1 MINHSNQVGQNQ
13 QYRSVQR
20 LTIANVNN
28 KDEAMMFN
36 VPKGYTAYLF
46 EYNNPLFYVK
56 SCDEFTGQI
65 SFFEYE
71 YNEVIP
77 QPVPDPTNFVTRDDM
92 VGFKNDIMQSIAAL
106 LVNNQNNQPE
116 LNNPVIKVNQ
126 PEVSDNEQHI
136 SKTNAK
142 SARTTKGQSR

>member
-1 MINHSNQVGQNQ
+1 MNFGNQVQ
-13 QYRSVQR
+13 QPRVSQKLV
-20 LTIANVNN
+20 ISNVNN

-46 EYNNPLFYVK
+46 EYNKPVFYVK
-56 SCDEFTGQI
+56 SCDEFTGQV

-77 QPVPDPTNFVTRDDM
+77 QPVPDPSNFVTREDM

-106 LVNNQNNQPE
+106 IANNQE
-116 LNNPVIKVNQ
+116 VNG
-126 PEVSDNEQHI
+126 NEQR
-136 SKTNAK
+136 NAK
-142 SARTTKGQSR
+142 TDAKPVKQPKGQSR

>member
-1 MINHSNQVGQNQ
+1 MINHNNQMGQNQ
-13 QYRSVQR
+13 QFRGTPR
-20 LTIANVNN
+20 LIIANVNN

-56 SCDEFTGQI
+56 NCDEYTGQI

-77 QPVPDPTNFVTRDDM
+77 QPIPDPSNFVTRNDM
-92 VGFKNDIMQSIAAL
+92 ESFKNDIMQSIASL
-106 LVNNQNNQPE
+106 MTNNQYNQSE
-116 LNNPVIKVNQ
+116 VNG
-126 PEVSDNEQHI
+126 NEQHI
-136 SKTNAK
+136 SKTDTK
-142 SARTTKGQSR
+142 SARTTKSQSR

>member
-13 QYRSVQR
+13 QYRSTQR
-20 LTIANVNN
+20 LIIANVNN

-36 VPKGYTAYLF
+36 VPKGYTSYLF

-106 LVNNQNNQPE
+106 LVNNQPE
-116 LNNPVIKVNQ
+116 INNPVIKVNQ
-126 PEVSDNEQHI
+126 PEVNSNEQHI
-136 SKTNAK
+136 SKTDAK
-142 SARTTKGQSR
+142 PARSTKGQSR

>member
-1 MINHSNQVGQNQ
+1 MINHNNQISQSQ
-13 QYRSVQR
+13 QYRSTQR
-20 LTIANVNN
+20 LIIANVNN

-56 SCDEFTGQI
+56 GCDDFTGQI

-77 QPVPDPTNFVTRDDM
+77 QPVPDPSNFVTRNDM
-92 VGFKNDIMQSIAAL
+92 ENFKNDIMQSLTSLIA
-106 LVNNQNNQPE
+106 NNQYNQSE
-116 LNNPVIKVNQ
+116 VN
-126 PEVSDNEQHI
+126 SHEQHI
-136 SKTNAK
+136 SKTDAK
-142 SARTTKGQSR
+142 PARTTKGQAR

>member
-1 MINHSNQVGQNQ
+1 MKMINHMGQQSQSQ
-13 QYRSVQR
+13 QYRSTPR
-20 LTIANVNN
+20 LIIANVNN

-77 QPVPDPTNFVTRDDM
+77 QPVPDPSNFVTRNDM
-92 VGFKNDIMQSIAAL
+92 ENFKNDIMQSITSL
-106 LVNNQNNQPE
+106 IVNNQNNYSE
-116 LNNPVIKVNQ
+116 VN
-126 PEVSDNEQHI
+126 SNEQHI
-136 SKTNAK
+136 PKTDAK
-142 SARTTKGQSR
+142 PVRTTKGQSR

>member
-1 MINHSNQVGQNQ
+1 MGQNQ
-13 QYRSVQR
+13 QFRGTPR
-20 LTIANVNN
+20 LIIANVNN

-56 SCDEFTGQI
+56 NCDEYTGQI

-77 QPVPDPTNFVTRDDM
+77 QPVPDPSNFVTRNDM
-92 VGFKNDIMQSIAAL
+92 ESFKNDIMQSIASL
-106 LVNNQNNQPE
+106 MNNNQYNQLE
-116 LNNPVIKVNQ
+116 VNG
-126 PEVSDNEQHI
+126 NEQHI
-136 SKTNAK
+136 SKTDAK
-142 SARTTKGQSR
+142 PARTTKGQSR

>member
-1 MINHSNQVGQNQ
+1 MGQNQ
-13 QYRSVQR
+13 QFRGTPR
-20 LTIANVNN
+20 LIIANVNN

-56 SCDEFTGQI
+56 NCDEYTGQI

-77 QPVPDPTNFVTRDDM
+77 QPIPDPSNFVTRNDM
-92 VGFKNDIMQSIAAL
+92 ESFKNDIMQSIASLMA
-106 LVNNQNNQPE
+106 NNQYNQSE
-116 LNNPVIKVNQ
+116 VNG
-126 PEVSDNEQHI
+126 NEQHI
-136 SKTNAK
+136 SKTDTK
-142 SARTTKGQSR
+142 PARTTKSQSR

>member
-1 MINHSNQVGQNQ
+1 MINHNNQVGQNQ

-106 LVNNQNNQPE
+106 LVNNQPE
-116 LNNPVIKVNQ
+116 IDNPVIKVNQ

-142 SARTTKGQSR
+142 STRTTKGQSR